1 LITRWTAIALVAL
14 GASSYGLLSPIVK
27 LAYRGGLGDPQVSAG
42 QITMG
47 AVLIWLLVAA
57 SRKSW
62 ANPFRGPWI
71 QLTVVGI
78 AGIAMTTVLL
88 NKSLSELDA
97 SLAIILLFQFTW
109 ITIVMEAVAAKR
121 MPSRNQWL
129 GVAVILLGTVLAVNV
144 SEVEWRHFSMS
155 GIVFGLLASLS
166 YSVFLFWT
174 GRIRGELSPL
184 MRAAIMLTAA
194 LPFFYLIYPPN
205 AVFADF
211 SIVHVMG
218 WGLLLGMLGQVIPT
232 FCFNLGI
239 PRIGG
244 SLSAMLGALELPVAL
259 LGALLLL
266 GESVAG
272 VQWLGMALILGGIV
286 ITESKA
292 ANVGGNAR

>member
-1 LITRWTAIALVAL
+1 MITRGTAIVLVAL

-27 LAYRGGLGDPQVSAG
+27 LAYHDGLGDPQVSAG

-71 QLTVVGI
+71 QLAVVGI
-78 AGIAMTTVLL
+78 AGIAMTTVML

-121 MPSRNQWL
+121 MPRRNQWL
-129 GVAVILLGTVLAVNV
+129 GVAAILVGTALAVNAQ
-144 SEVEWRHFSMS
+144 EVDWHRFSGS
-155 GIVFGLLASLS
+155 GLAFGLLASLT

-174 GRIRGELSPL
+174 GRIRGDLPPL

-194 LPFFYLIYPPN
+194 LPFFYLIYPPTL
-205 AVFADF
+205 VFSDHSF
-211 SIVHVMG
+211 INVMV
-218 WGLLLGMLGQVIPT
+218 WGLALGLLGQVVPT

-259 LGALLLL
+259 
-266 GESVAG
+266 
-272 VQWLGMALILGGIV
+272 
-286 ITESKA
+286 
-292 ANVGGNAR
+292 